1 MTVLLSP
8 DELDARLV
16 DGDRLLVLEDS
27 ATGTTRCLVM
37 NRQEEVSLALFTDY
51 RERRLIERVGD
62 TDIYR

>member
-1 MTVLLSP
+1 MKVFLSP

-16 DGDRLLVLEDS
+16 DGDRLLVIEDS

-51 RERRLIERVGD
+51 RERRLIERIGD